1 MSEYAI
7 RPLGAATWEAFAQLA
22 EKHHGVWGGCWCTW
36 FHPACAQ
43 RV

>member
-7 RPLGAATWEAFAQLA
+7 RPLGAATWEAFAHLA
-22 EKHHGVWGGCWCTW
+22 EMHQWRVGGCWCTW